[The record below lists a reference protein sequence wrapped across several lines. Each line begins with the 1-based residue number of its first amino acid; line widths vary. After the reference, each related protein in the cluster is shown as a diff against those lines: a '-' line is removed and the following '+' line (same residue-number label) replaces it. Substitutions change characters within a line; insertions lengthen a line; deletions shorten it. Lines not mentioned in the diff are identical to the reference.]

1 MPIPCNLRIP
11 ECPGSSE
18 KEGREDTCD
27 VFEIEHGLHSPHMTA
42 TGQPTG
48 SRIHSP
54 LRVVKQVDKA
64 TPLLLSALCMNK
76 VFKEVT
82 LDYYRI
88 DPDGRQEVKYYTV
101 TLKKARISEMRPYVP
116 NTLVQANERLHH
128 MEMVSMVYE
137 EIEWQWLPD
146 SIVAADRWSEPGFTP
161 DPSE

>member
-1 MPIPCNLRIP
+1 M
-11 ECPGSSE
+11 S
-18 KEGREDTCD
+18 
-27 VFEIEHGLHSPHMTA
+27 A

-64 TPLLLSALCMNK
+64 TPLMLHALCINK

-88 DPDGRQEVKYYTV
+88 DPAGRQEVKYYTV
-101 TLKKARISEMRPYVP
+101 TLKKVRICEMRPYVP

-128 MEMVSMVYE
+128 MEQVSMVYE

-146 SIVAADRWSEPGFTP
+146 SIVAADKWAEPGAGG
-161 DPSE
+161 DA